1 MTGKLSILSVLL
13 LAAVLIG
20 LFLGSTSLNWSHWTA
35 QDALILWDIR
45 LPRVILALFVGIAL
59 SSSGAAF
66 QALLRN
72 PLADP
77 FILGVSGGAALGNVL
92 AISLGFSFSGAQLAA
107 FGTAVAVMLG
117 IYALSREHGR
127 LSNTT
132 LLLSGA
138 VANAFF
144 FSIIMFVFHFL
155 APREAHQVLFLL
167 MGSLEVDSW
176 AAVLTTGTLIGI
188 GFIALVALSA
198 PLNLLIL
205 GEDTATSLGLRVEPY
220 RRALFFAASLMVGAA
235 VSVSGLIGF
244 VGLFIPHMMRLLVG
258 TDHRILIPASGLAG
272 ASFLILAD
280 SLARS
285 LLAHSALQT
294 ELPVGV
300 ITALIGV
307 PCFFILLKR
316 KSL

>member
-144 FSIIMFVFHFL
+144 YFL